1 MALRVRRVRSQPE
14 FGAAIG
20 AIGHYFGGSGSSD
33 DAEQFAR
40 IMPSERV
47 HAAFDGDAVVAG
59 AGVYPSSSAFPVG
72 GFRVRRSAWSECFRR
87 TAAVGS
93 STG

>member
-20 AIGHYFGGSGSSD
+20 AIGHYFGGSSSSD

-59 AGVYPSSSAFPVG
+59 AGVYPVELSIPG
-72 GFRVRRSAWSECFRR
+72 GRLPLRRSAWSECFRR